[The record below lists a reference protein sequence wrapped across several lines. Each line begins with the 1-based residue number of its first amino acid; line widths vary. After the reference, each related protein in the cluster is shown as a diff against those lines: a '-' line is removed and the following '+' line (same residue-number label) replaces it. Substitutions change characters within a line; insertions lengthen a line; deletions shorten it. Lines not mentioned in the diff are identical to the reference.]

1 MVLESLQRALVQLMD
16 KSNVYQD
23 SEEHYT
29 NYHTHIHAFEDQ
41 GQEQA
46 ELDIKDKEEQPY
58 DKELTLRGH
67 LTPSFSVETALE
79 SRHNLR

>member
-1 MVLESLQRALVQLMD
+1 MD
-16 KSNVYQD
+16 KADVYQD
-23 SEEHYT
+23 SEEHHP
-29 NYHTHIHAFEDQ
+29 NYHTYIHALEDQ
-41 GQEQA
+41 GQKKT

-67 LTPSFSVETALE
+67 LIPSFSVETALE